1 MAPSGKDSK
10 ILRIGVIQGGKVIEE
25 RLIRKKADVCVG
37 SDHKNTF
44 VLTGP
49 EVPKSWLLFELKG
62 TKYDLVFSDDMKGR
76 VSVDKND
83 VDFSSLKAQNFAQ
96 KTGDRY
102 RLSLNDSSRGRV
114 QLGNDLTILFH
125 FVAAPPEATRPELP
139 LSAKGGW
146 VKSIEKTFTACL
158 SASFAV
164 HAMMTLLVFNV
175 EPPPPPSKEEVLR
188 AIAKLQPPKIEKPKP
203 KQDKSDN
210 KKKKSDKKSSA
221 KQEKEPEPEKAPA
234 DKPVKKPTTADEAR
248 KAQARRAEVRQAV
261 SNKGLLA
268 MIGAS
273 NSDSDD
279 SVGNVFGA
287 GSAIGGDLQN
297 ALAGTSGVGVASS
310 GGDITRRGGGG
321 GGGGGAADIGEVSA
335 GGGGQVETARKGPAK
350 ISSRVKADDI
360 SGVDGQIDKKIVAK
374 TIRRRQRAF
383 QQCYENALK
392 SNSKLA
398 GKLMV
403 EFVIGDD
410 GRVKAA
416 DVVRDDVGSAEVS
429 KCVLNLVKRLRFP
442 QPDDGEVT
450 ITNSFVFQPGG

>member
-1 MAPSGKDSK
+1 MAPSGKDTK

-25 RLIRKKADVCVG
+25 RLVRKKADVCVG

-44 VLTGP
+44 VLAGAD
-49 EVPKSWLLFELKG
+49 VPKSWLLFELKG
-62 TKYDLVFSDDMKGR
+62 AKYDLLFSEDMKGR

-96 KTGDRY
+96 KSGDRY
-102 RLSLNDSSRGRV
+102 RLSLNDTSRGRV

-125 FVAAPPEATRPELP
+125 FVAAPPEATRPEMP
-139 LSAKGGW
+139 SAAKGGW

-175 EPPPPPSKEEVLR
+175 EPPPPPSKEDVLR

-203 KQDKSDN
+203 KAD
-210 KKKKSDKKSSA
+210 KSDKKKKKGDKKSEA
-221 KQEKEPEPEKAPA
+221 KKAKAPEPEKAPA
-234 DKPVKKPTTADEAR
+234 EKPVQKPSTADEAR
-248 KAQARRAEVRQAV
+248 KAQARRAEVRKAV

-273 NSDSDD
+273 NSDSDA
-279 SVGNVFGA
+279 SVGNVFGS

-321 GGGGGAADIGEVSA
+321 GGGGAADIGAVSA
-335 GGGGQVETARKGPAK
+335 GGGGQVATARKGPAQIK
-350 ISSRVKADDI
+350 SRVTADDI

-398 GKLMV
+398 GKLVV
-403 EFVIGDD
+403 EFVIGED
-410 GRVKAA
+410 GRVKDA
-416 DVVRDDVGSAEVS
+416 DVVRDGVGSSDVS
-429 KCVLNLVKRLRFP
+429 KCVLKLVKRLRFP
-442 QPDDGEVT
+442 KPDEGEVT